1 MNIFKTIRNSIPA
14 TREQILNSIDRGVGA
29 IGISLSSTGE
39 GNLKD
44 LTDLAQVNRTI
55 ANARRAFEIDPTVR
69 SSILSSVIIATGDWE
84 IEGDKNASDNAVKHI
99 KRKAKEWDLNQIIN
113 GQAMKTSID
122 GKCFIRKKGFNN
134 DITNVDF
141 LSYDENTYNFIEL
154 KDNNT
159 GQVIGYKQK
168 AMVYNIPKDWKDKS
182 FDTLVAMKGEEKE
195 SNFLPGD
202 VIHPKLFDDGTSL
215 VYGALD
221 DVYNLK
227 KIKNFGPTIVKRAL
241 MTLGVEVGTKDAPI
255 KPWGENEILTY
266 AQKKALINAEMA
278 LVGEDF
284 SKKENKDTITHTYGI
299 RPYMVG
305 DGKLVDITPFI
316 TIYKQEIRESILTP
330 DSRFNSASTNKAT
343 ADAQM
348 GNKGQG
354 TVITYMQ
361 SNINQY
367 QSQYLFDDQLNRAS
381 YIDDLGLIRIK
392 FTPLETE
399 NGLSL
404 SQVAQTLEQ
413 LYPSTDETEKE
424 IRQQTY
430 FPAYYQAKQKYD
442 ADMDSTDEEEII
454 INNSIRETSH
464 GFIEE
469 QKGTMRI
476 IDGFK
481 KYMIQEELVKPP
493 MGKGETV

>member
-1 MNIFKTIRNSIPA
+1 
-14 TREQILNSIDRGVGA
+14 
-29 IGISLSSTGE
+29 
-39 GNLKD
+39 
-44 LTDLAQVNRTI
+44 
-55 ANARRAFEIDPTVR
+55 
-69 SSILSSVIIATGDWE
+69 
-84 IEGDKNASDNAVKHI
+84 
-99 KRKAKEWDLNQIIN
+99 
-113 GQAMKTSID
+113 
-122 GKCFIRKKGFNN
+122 
-134 DITNVDF
+134 
-141 LSYDENTYNFIEL
+141 
-154 KDNNT
+154 
-159 GQVIGYKQK
+159 
-168 AMVYNIPKDWKDKS
+168 MVYNIPKDWKDKS